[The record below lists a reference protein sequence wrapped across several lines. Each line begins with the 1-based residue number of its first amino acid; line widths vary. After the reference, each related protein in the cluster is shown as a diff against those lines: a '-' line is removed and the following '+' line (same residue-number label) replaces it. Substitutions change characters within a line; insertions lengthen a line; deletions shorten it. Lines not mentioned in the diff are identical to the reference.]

1 MQATVYIPDAELQ
14 QFLGKLNKA
23 SEEVKK
29 KAAFELT
36 ATALDIDR
44 NAKEFCPVKFGP
56 LKASIRNRKL
66 TQDELNHII
75 YTDKKYAP
83 FVEKGTHAH
92 KIVPKNAPR
101 LAFMVGGK
109 LVFAKEVMHPG
120 TRPQPF
126 LRPAYLLGVNRFYAR
141 MRNLIP

>member
-36 ATALDIDR
+36 AAARDVHMKAHEL
-44 NAKEFCPVKFGP
+44 CPVKFGV
-56 LKASIRNRKL
+56 LKGSIKYRRL
-66 TQDELNHII
+66 TPDGLNHMIS
-75 YTDKKYAP
+75 TNSKYAVA
-83 FVEKGTHAH
+83 VEKGTHAH
-92 KIVPKNAPR
+92 KIVPKKAPM
-101 LAFMVGGK
+101 LAFKVGGK

>member
-1 MQATVYIPDAELQ
+1 MKSTVYIPDAELQ
-14 QFLGKLNKA
+14 QFLRKLKTA

-44 NAKEFCPVKFGP
+44 NAKKFCPVKFGV
-56 LKASIRNRKL
+56 LKGSIKHRKL
-66 TQDELNHII
+66 TQDGLNHAIF
-75 YTDKKYAP
+75 TNVKYAVA
-83 FVEKGTHAH
+83 VEKGTSAH

-120 TRPQPF
+120 TRAQPY

>member
-14 QFLGKLNKA
+14 QFLSKLKDA

-36 ATALDIDR
+36 ATALDIDK
-44 NAKEFCPVKFGP
+44 NAKGYCPVKTGR
-56 LKASIRNRKL
+56 LKSSIKHRKL
-66 TQDELNHII
+66 TQDGLNHLIS
-75 YTDKKYAP
+75 TNVVYAP
-83 FVEKGTHAH
+83 FVEKGTS
-92 KIVPKNAPR
+92 KQ
-101 LAFMVGGK
+101 
-109 LVFAKEVMHPG
+109 
-120 TRPQPF
+120 RPQPF